1 MKKLVVIAPL
11 VLTLVGCGHK
21 TTSPEVKDTTSVEA
35 VVIQDV
41 MEELEPEPEVV
52 EYRVTAY
59 CPCEI
64 CCGEWA
70 KDRPLDENGEPIVYG
85 AWWGK
90 ELTDKY
96 SAASPMAFGTKV
108 NLEGYGVVEVQ
119 DRTAAWVV
127 EEHGENIIDIYMTDH
142 DTAWDFGVKYLK
154 GELVD

>member
-1 MKKLVVIAPL
+1 MKKLVVVIPM
-11 VLTLVGCGHK
+11 VLLLASCGHNA
-21 TTSPEVKDTTSVEA
+21 TVEVEETVPVEVEINEEVVA
-35 VVIQDV
+35 VV
-41 MEELEPEPEVV
+41 EPELI

-59 CPCEI
+59 CPCEE

-70 KDRPLDENGEPIVYG
+70 KNRPLDENGEPIVYG

-119 DRTAAWVV
+119 DRTAKWVV
-127 EEHGENIIDIYMTDH
+127 DRFGENIIDIYMTDH
-142 DTAWDFGVKYLK
+142 DEAAAFEVQYLK
-154 GELVD
+154 GEIIE